1 LKPLQIL
8 KNGIIY
14 ENPIL
19 VQLVGMCSVLAVS
32 NTATNSLAMTVA
44 VFVVLLGS
52 NVVISLLR
60 KVIPDKIRI
69 PIFIV
74 IIATF
79 VTIVQMLLRAFAP
92 AIYSSLGIFIPLIV
106 VNCLILARAEAFAY
120 KNGVVASIIDAIGQ
134 GLGYGLAIVV
144 LGCLREILGSG
155 SVFGISLFGEAFQP
169 AAIFVAAPGAFILLG
184 ILTAL
189 FNTVLK
195 KKATN

>member
-92 AIYSSLGIFIPLIV
+92 DIYSSLGIFIPLIV

-134 GLGYGLAIVV
+134 GLGYALAIVV

>member
-1 LKPLQIL
+1 MKPLQIL

>member
-1 LKPLQIL
+1 MKPSQIL

-32 NTATNSLAMTVA
+32 NTATNSLAMSLA

-92 AIYSSLGIFIPLIV
+92 DIYSSLGIFIPLIV

-134 GLGYGLAIVV
+134 GLGYALAIVV

-155 SVFGISLFGEAFQP
+155 SVFGIGLFGEAFQP